1 MSEVKQRKTIVRTS
15 AGIRDALIDEMERV
29 INGESEAKTANAVAR
44 LSGELINSVRMELE
58 VEEFKSRLPAVSAQ
72 PKNQRALPSMPLGA
86 D

>member
-1 MSEVKQRKTIVRTS
+1 MTEVKQRKTIVRTS

-58 VEEFKSRLPAVSAQ
+58 VEEFKSRLPAAPTS
-72 PKNQRALPSMPLGA
+72 KGQRALPSMPLGT